1 MSFRDVALLA
11 VPRSLR
17 WRPVEGVGLEHLTL
31 ATTQTG
37 IRAEA
42 VVIGERGEPPYGV
55 SYRIDCT
62 ADFAVTSF
70 AIATTDGRRLAMER
84 RAGRWHDAAGTRL
97 PAFDDCIDI
106 DLQGSPFTNTLP
118 IRRERWKIG
127 QSRSFAM
134 LYIPF
139 DDFVPTIDRQTYTCL
154 APRLFRY
161 QAADGSF
168 EAELPVDEDGLVVDY
183 PSLFERIR

>member
-31 ATTQTG
+31 ATTQSG

-84 RAGRWHDAAGTRL
+84 RAGRWRDAA
-97 PAFDDCIDI
+97 AV
-106 DLQGSPFTNTLP
+106 GSV
-118 IRRERWKIG
+118 RR
-127 QSRSFAM
+127 
-134 LYIPF
+134 
-139 DDFVPTIDRQTYTCL
+139 C
-154 APRLFRY
+154 
-161 QAADGSF
+161 
-168 EAELPVDEDGLVVDY
+168 
-183 PSLFERIR
+183 